1 MLPIQ
6 ELEYSAFRDSLA
18 ELEVQFELLEKPV
31 LSGDGRS
38 GEIPE
43 SMG

>member
-1 MLPIQ
+1 MLPVQ

-18 ELEVQFELLEKPV
+18 ELEVHFELLEKSV
-31 LSGDGRS
+31 LSGDCHL

>member
-1 MLPIQ
+1 MLPIR
-6 ELEYSAFRDSLA
+6 ELENSAFRDSLA
-18 ELEVQFELLEKPV
+18 ELEVHFDLLEKPV
-31 LSGDGRS
+31 LSRDGHS